1 MIRMWAAALALA
13 VMPVHAA
20 GLDELA
26 WMTGAWSET
35 KGDTVTQE
43 QWLVGSGELMPGAG
57 KTVKAGKVTTF
68 ELMRIEPRADT
79 ISYFANP
86 GGKSSWTEFRAV
98 ERSAGKIV
106 FENKEHDFPQR
117 VMYWRDGESLMA
129 RIEGAINGQ
138 PRWRQW
144 RYDRVK

>member
-1 MIRMWAAALALA
+1 MIRLLAAVFALA
-13 VMPVHAA
+13 VFATHAA
-20 GLDELA
+20 DTDLA

-35 KGDTVTQE
+35 KGDTVVQE
-43 QWLVGSGELMPGAG
+43 QWLDGSGGLMLGAG

-68 ELMRIEPRADT
+68 ELMRIELRDGTA
-79 ISYFANP
+79 SYFASP
-86 GGKSSWTEFRAV
+86 GAKSWTEFRAIELTPAKV
-98 ERSAGKIV
+98 V

-117 VMYWRDGESLMA
+117 VIYWRDGESLMA

-138 PRWRQW
+138 SRSRQW

>member
-1 MIRMWAAALALA
+1 MIRTWAAALALS
-13 VMPVHAA
+13 VMPAHAA

-43 QWLVGSGELMPGAG
+43 QWLDGSGGLMLGAG

-68 ELMRIEPRADT
+68 ELMRIEPQPTRFRISPTRAG
-79 ISYFANP
+79 SPPGPSFAP
-86 GGKSSWTEFRAV
+86 SSV
-98 ERSAGKIV
+98 PPGKIV

-117 VMYWRDGESLMA
+117 VVYWRDGESLMA
-129 RIEGAINGQ
+129 RIEGSINGQ
-138 PRWRQW
+138 PRSRQW